1 MSDERPLAAFDAGT
15 LSSLFVTDNLE
26 TGVFWTPDKTRHTSG
41 VFSLYCG
48 DPVEQTYASPSRV
61 KSSATT
67 PVLAVPSGGRSVAR
81 LDLFKATRPK
91 PELDVF
97 QVLVLRDGALLSAWS
112 SKLVPKAGS
121 AGFETVD
128 VPLDAYAGQAIQL
141 RFVFD
146 SVTAP
151 IESYEGVYIDTI
163 RLVTACD

>member
-1 MSDERPLAAFDAGT
+1 
-15 LSSLFVTDNLE
+15 VTDNLE
-26 TGVFWTPDKTRHTSG
+26 TGVFWTPDKTRHTTG
-41 VFSLYCG
+41 AYSLYCG
-48 DPVEQTYASPSRV
+48 DPVAQTYASPTRV
-61 KSSATT
+61 NSSATT
-67 PVLAVPSGGRSVAR
+67 PILEVPSGGRSVAR

-112 SKLVPKAGS
+112 SKLDPSAGS

-146 SVTAP
+146 SVTAAVEP
-151 IESYEGVYIDTI
+151 YEGVYMDTV
-163 RLVTACD
+163 RVVTICE